1 MIDNWTPWV
10 LFNAFVIFMMVLD
23 LCVFHRKAHTI
34 GLKEAIWWSVFW
46 VLLALVF
53 NVLLW
58 WWWPVTEG
66 GLSRNEA
73 GLAFLTGYV
82 IERALSIDNIF
93 VFVVLFSFFQ
103 LPSQYHQRVLMWGIL
118 GAMILRAVF
127 IFAGVALIEKFEW
140 TLYIFGVLLV
150 YTGFKLAFSKGTEVH
165 PERNPVLRIMRKVI
179 PISKDY
185 VKGHFFT
192 RIDGKLL
199 ATPLFVVL
207 VIIETTDL
215 VFAIDSIPAIFGVT
229 QDPFII
235 YTSNIFAILGLRA
248 LYFALAGV
256 MDLFHYLHYGLAAV
270 LIFIG
275 GKMLVAQKPLEYH
288 IGIGWSLGIVG
299 GILALATIV
308 SLLHKK
314 PSSAPTTH

>member
-1 MIDNWTPWV
+1 MIEHWTPWI

-23 LCVFHRKAHTI
+23 LCVFHCKAHTI
-34 GLKEAIWWSVFW
+34 GLKEAIGWSIFW
-46 VLLALVF
+46 VVLALLF
-53 NVLLW
+53 NLFLW
-58 WWWPVTEG
+58 WWWPVAEG
-66 GLSRNEA
+66 GLSKNEA

-165 PERNPVLRIMRKVI
+165 PERNPVLKIMRRMV

-185 VKGHFFT
+185 VEGRFFT

-207 VIIETTDL
+207 IIIETTDL

-275 GKMLVAQKPLEYH
+275 GKMLAAQKPLEYH

-299 GILALATIV
+299 GILALATIA
-308 SLLHKK
+308 SLVHKK
-314 PSSAPTTH
+314 PPSEPKTA